1 VIAGLIVALL
11 LIGGFIGYTW
21 ARNDNNSGQP
31 AGAAQTATQSA
42 LAAIASSTP
51 VSTATPVPA
60 TPTPAEP
67 TATSTPEEAKA
78 TSTAN
83 SRATRTPTPR
93 SSSSRTT
100 DIANLLPT
108 EKDVPNGF
116 VQTEDDTFT
125 EAEVAAGF
133 ADPAD
138 ATAKLDEWNWREGVS
153 RSFEVPPSANP
164 SNDQT
169 TYLYVSIHRFA
180 RSSDAAD
187 AIGYF
192 SDALAQARNLKE
204 IKIDPIGDDVIAL
217 SGGDAGANE
226 VGLYIRDGS
235 RLIRVT
241 AYSVTGE
248 PLDDAI
254 ALAKTVLAK

>member
-1 VIAGLIVALL
+1 VISGVVVALL
-11 LIGGFIGYTW
+11 LIGGFIGYKW
-21 ARNDNNSGQP
+21 ASGDDDPGQP

-42 LAAIASSTP
+42 ALSAPAGTP
-51 VSTATPVPA
+51 NPTATVAPTTA
-60 TPTPAEP
+60 TAPAEP
-67 TATSTPEEAKA
+67 SVTPTPEEAEA
-78 TSTAN
+78 TSTRS

-93 SSSSRTT
+93 SSSST
-100 DIANLLPT
+100 DIADMLPT
-108 EKDVPNGF
+108 EQDVPKGF

-125 EAEVAAGF
+125 EQEVADGF
-133 ADPAD
+133 TDPAD
-138 ATAKLDEWNWREGVS
+138 AAAKLDEWSWRDGVS
-153 RSFEVPPSANP
+153 RSFEVPPDANP

-192 SDALAQARNLKE
+192 SDALAQARDLKE
-204 IKIDPIGDDVIAL
+204 ITIDPLGSEVIAL
-217 SGGDAGANE
+217 SGGDAGSNE

-254 ALAKTVLAK
+254 ALAKKVLDK